1 MCSPRGYGPRRVIEK
16 DVRNQLEGKLMRLRA
31 CLLAIAVVLPIRAF
45 AQTPPPAAPPPPA
58 AMPMPPATPEKPAAD
73 MAPAAAPAGAPA
85 PAAVMAAPP
94 AVPAAPAPVVPGPTP
109 KFVFGG
115 LVDTY
120 YMFNFIRADG
130 TNTLVGPVTTPGAAP
145 FLPVGRAFDVAS
157 NSATLALAKLTMNAS
172 LDPVSLQLDIGYGA
186 DGAIINAAGAG
197 STGQGEILVEQAFGE
212 ITLPIGLPSFTLD
225 FGKFT
230 TTAGAEVIEANKN
243 WLYSRSLLFNAI
255 PLLHTGAR
263 ANLKINDMVTVQA
276 SVVNGW
282 NNDPDLNAW
291 KTVGLSATITV
302 NPMLGIVATTYFGK
316 EAAQGVAASTPGDM
330 RVLAD
335 VVAALTVNS
344 QFGLNLN
351 VDYIKA
357 FDDIAADY
365 QIGAALMGRYVV
377 NPHFNVAARGEFL
390 ASHNDAADVTL
401 KQGEGTVMV
410 GIDVGSN
417 FELRPELR
425 ADFASSPNGADV
437 FGGGTKSSEFTGE
450 LAALTWF

>member
-1 MCSPRGYGPRRVIEK
+1 
-16 DVRNQLEGKLMRLRA
+16 MRLRA

-58 AMPMPPATPEKPAAD
+58 VAAPAAPEKPAEAAVP
-73 MAPAAAPAGAPA
+73 APASATPAATMVAVPATPPPA
-85 PAAVMAAPP
+85 PAAPTG
-94 AVPAAPAPVVPGPTP
+94 PAP
-109 KFVFGG
+109 KFTFGG

-120 YMFNFIRADG
+120 YMLNFVRPDG
-130 TNTLVGPVTTPGAAP
+130 TNTLSGPVTTPAMAP
-145 FLPVGRAFDVAS
+145 FLPVGRAFDIAS

-197 STGQGEILVEQAFGE
+197 STGQGNILIEQAYGE
-212 ITLPIGLPSFTLD
+212 IALPANITLD

-255 PLLHTGAR
+255 PLLHTGVR
-263 ANLKINDMVTVQA
+263 GNLKINDQVTVQA
-276 SVVNGW
+276 SLVNGW

-316 EAAQGVAASTPGDM
+316 EASEMGLVTTPGDL
-330 RVLAD
+330 RVLGD
-335 VVAALTVNS
+335 VVAAITVNS

-357 FDDIAADY
+357 YDDLAADY

-377 NPHFNVAARGEFL
+377 NDHFNVAARGEFL
-390 ASHNDAADVTL
+390 ASHVDVTLAGPQTL
-401 KQGEGTVMV
+401 KQGEGTIMV
-410 GIDVGSN
+410 GIDVGKN

-425 ADFASSPNGADV
+425 GDFASSPNGVNV
-437 FGGGTKSSEFTGE
+437 FVGGTKSSEFTGE